1 MLSLAESATQ
11 WMKLVLPHLKE
22 CRSKETS
29 QASLIG
35 RRSKVSSKSDSVVI
49 KVRAAAA
56 QAFAEKKKKQ
66 RESAKEKLK

>member
-1 MLSLAESATQ
+1 MSSLAESATQ
-11 WMKLVLPHLKE
+11 WMKLALPHLKE

-56 QAFAEKKKKQ
+56 QAFAEKRNKGKVQKK
-66 RESAKEKLK
+66 S